1 MKKVQ
6 ERLGQAIDV
15 LESDAVQE
23 ALGLIPN
30 APFPA
35 GLLVKNLLNVLVVG
49 VVSLSF
55 FIVIC
60 VRHTDQS
67 PVSRKYLR

>member
-6 ERLGQAIDV
+6 ERLSTVSDV
-15 LESDAVQE
+15 LESDVVQE

-35 GLLVKNLLNVLVVG
+35 GFLVKNLLNVLMIG
-49 VVSLSF
+49 VVSVAPLM
-55 FIVIC
+55 
-60 VRHTDQS
+60 
-67 PVSRKYLR
+67 LN